1 VEVTRFERRNGR
13 SIPNNTVS
21 RVFPRVAGDIVC
33 YTPNLKFQRIASVTD
48 GPLAVDSFQAIAGG
62 FLSEVPPSNPRCV
75 SVLSEL
81 NKKDNGNDR
90 EVSLRRFEL
99 IDGFQSTL
107 VSVRGMR
114 ESQNRI
120 DSALQAD
127 SDRTAGYQ
135 IDQPFPDVDF
145 FSADTSHGH
154 VPRAPL
160 KVEII
165 LEVRE

>member
-75 SVLSEL
+75 SVLSEFPIKRITVIERSRYVGL
-81 NKKDNGNDR
+81 NWKD
-90 EVSLRRFEL
+90 RRFP
-99 IDGFQSTL
+99 IDTR
-107 VSVRGMR
+107 VRSRNERITKSHRFSASGR
-114 ESQNRI
+114 FGSNRR
-120 DSALQAD
+120 L
-127 SDRTAGYQ
+127 
-135 IDQPFPDVDF
+135 PFPDVDF
-145 FSADTSHGH
+145 FSTDTSHGH